1 MSVCV
6 YVLILSC
13 DMKVHKNETR
23 EKHKKNQSHK
33 KNNSFPIKRA
43 KADKL
48 KRGDKRWISLAHAH
62 KTKIRREIYIIKN
75 ERVKLYIKRKTK

>member
-6 YVLILSC
+6 YVLILNC

-48 KRGDKRWISLAHAH
+48 KRGDKR
-62 KTKIRREIYIIKN
+62 
-75 ERVKLYIKRKTK
+75 

>member
-1 MSVCV
+1 
-6 YVLILSC
+6 
-13 DMKVHKNETR
+13 MKVHKNETR

-48 KRGDKRWISLAHAH
+48 KRGDKR
-62 KTKIRREIYIIKN
+62 
-75 ERVKLYIKRKTK
+75 